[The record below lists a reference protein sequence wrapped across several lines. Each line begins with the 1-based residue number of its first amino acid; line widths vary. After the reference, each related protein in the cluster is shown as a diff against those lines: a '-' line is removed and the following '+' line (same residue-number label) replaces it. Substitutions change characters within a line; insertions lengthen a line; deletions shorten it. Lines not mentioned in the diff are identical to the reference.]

1 MSNKFLDDVGLTY
14 LWGKL
19 KALLATKA
27 DKTTA
32 TATAD
37 GLMSAA
43 DKSNL
48 DLLVGNIDG
57 EVEIWDVT
65 GTATSGSTV
74 TITGHTSTP
83 YEDVATALSHNI
95 MPILRFNDL
104 LYFISGVFTAAEGDD
119 DETTTRYTFIHH
131 ETYRRKI
138 INVRANETVT
148 YTYPAGGAPQ
158 YHQSSD
164 TTYGAGTQSAYGHV
178 KVVDNVTSSAYAA
191 GEALAAHQGYVL
203 KQAIDGKQASISGG
217 ASTITSSNLTA
228 NRALVSN
235 GSGKVAVSA
244 VTSTELGYLDGVT
257 SAIQT
262 QLNNKLNKTM
272 QATSC
277 AVISDGNGDIVG
289 SETTAAQIAALRTLD
304 TTSTVQTQIDGKAP
318 TNHQSTGTD
327 YGVGTSAAYGH
338 LKIANNLSTASFDAS
353 APVALS
359 AYQGKLLNDGIA
371 AVTPTLPSIN
381 VTGKSNQSITS
392 ATDTNMGSFT
402 LAKGLWI
409 VTVTARWNA
418 NASGVRQVWLAS
430 SSTGSALNYS
440 SVVSHQGANGAITSE
455 QLTVFLNVASS
466 TTYHIVVRQSSGSAL
481 TCNTAYSA
489 CRLGAA

>member
-158 YHQSSD
+158 FHQSTD

-327 YGVGTSAAYGH
+327 YGVATQSAYGH
-338 LKIANNLSTASFDAS
+338 TKLVDGLTAA
-353 APVALS
+353 AYNAGEALS
-359 AYQGKLLNDGIA
+359 AYQGAILKGMVDD
-371 AVTPTLPSIN
+371 VTPTIPNIAA
-381 VTGKSNQSITS
+381 TGAASKSVNSATATNAGSITL
-392 ATDTNMGSFT
+392 TP
-402 LAKGLWI
+402 GLWLI
-409 VTVTARWNA
+409 TVTARWNA
-418 NASGVRQVWLAS
+418 NATGYRQVWLS
-430 SSTGSALNYS
+430 TSSTGSAKDYAS
-440 SVVSHQGANGAITSE
+440 IVSIPAVNGAITSE
-455 QLTVFLNVASS
+455 QLTVFASVASN
-466 TTYHIVVRQSSGSAL
+466 TTWHIVAQQSSGSARTL
-481 TCNTAYSA
+481 DVRYSA